1 MNPVYE
7 NTGFVIDGKFESGFV
22 IDSTF
27 NSGLT
32 DDTFDSIDS
41 GSGRSERKSRL
52 DGNRSRGKE
61 KSRTVIQGQFVEPTV
76 CFSDL

>member
-32 DDTFDSIDS
+32 
-41 GSGRSERKSRL
+41 
-52 DGNRSRGKE
+52 
-61 KSRTVIQGQFVEPTV
+61 VIHLTALTAGQV
-76 CFSDL
+76 DLKKVQA